1 MNLLEPAQIVLAEM
15 GSVGIFLIFIAIIVA
30 VFLFRSRCRNCK
42 RFLALRSTGN
52 TRREGG
58 KFFGT
63 NYQEWLCRHCGHRVW
78 KQEQSG
84 GGGGGNGG

>member
-58 KFFGT
+58 KFFG
-63 NYQEWLCRHCGHRVW
+63 CRHCGHRVW